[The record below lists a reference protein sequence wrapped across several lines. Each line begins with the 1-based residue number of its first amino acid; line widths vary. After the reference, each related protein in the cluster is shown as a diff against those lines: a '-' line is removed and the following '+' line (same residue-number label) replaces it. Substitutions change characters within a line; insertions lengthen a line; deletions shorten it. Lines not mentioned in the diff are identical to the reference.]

1 MSFSALT
8 CITFTGTT
16 PLGPTIYFYSNL
28 DGFISSFGNAP
39 LLSLVGE
46 NCPYTITGIPDGTTT
61 IRLKDPTTNCCVDI
75 PIDSTLDLC
84 IFCDFGFD
92 IYSATTV
99 SEIIAGD
106 LTGACDSNITD
117 YLINWYGPG
126 IGSTNVAFTSGKGSE
141 FSYTWTHPLTGNSA
155 ILVESGVYTPKVES
169 VVINGTPLYDDLGAI
184 GECFTPV
191 TVQPFTCLNGT
202 EVGNYSHILTFSN
215 VAGETPQPLSSN
227 FLIDSTTN
235 YFAWSFAGFSVADT
249 LRIYYS
255 GANYTNPILIENIEI
270 GFSPLPTNL
279 SPNVNPKSASTG
291 NFDVFYAKVTCLTA
305 FTYSSGDIL
314 ILEVIPNPTNTN
326 TNWTLKFECLEVFD
340 CTNCIFDTPLYK
352 IVESSITGITGTCN
366 TLNVSYSVSGCS
378 FSTNNSFDIFKYF
391 IPTEADVI
399 GNLQLRSRIDT
410 SDFNNLRNISNQL
423 YYSTISCFGYQPIY
437 EPYICFNPHN
447 NSTISLKTFLLNSNQ
462 RKFELRFSDINDFD
476 AYMNTLNA
484 ALVYSGST
492 NPLTLEY
499 YRELRLG
506 VPTPQGSI
514 PCGDTTIPLSYNIHP
529 SSMVV
534 MTGTSAPPENY
545 TLDITATT
553 ISKQINFD
561 VCDNYCNSGL
571 NDIVNNINETVT
583 ATTTNFTGTTT
594 AGSRY
599 VTPFY
604 LIFGIQSGSTSNT
617 NQTDNGFIIIPQY
630 TNETYAFSGN
640 PLTSIPSLSAR
651 TCNNLES
658 FMSYESNNFGVG
670 AGGTYQ
676 RYQYYYKV
684 ELTNPS
690 DVRDFRIYASPITNG
705 LPTFSS
711 TDFVYGFSGGSV
723 YHTNPTYLI

>member
-75 PIDSTLDLC
+75 PVSSTVDLC
-84 IFCDFGFD
+84 IFCDFGFNE
-92 IYSATTV
+92 YSATTV

-106 LTGACDSNITD
+106 LTGTCDSNITD

-141 FSYTWTHPLTGNSA
+141 FAYTWTHPLTGNSS

-169 VVINGTPLYDDLGAI
+169 VVINGTPLYDNLGAI
-184 GECFTPV
+184 GECFVPV

-202 EVGNYSHILTFSN
+202 EVGNYSHILNFSN

-249 LRIYYS
+249 LRISYS

-270 GFSPLPTNL
+270 GFLPLPTNL

-340 CTNCIFDTPLYK
+340 CNNCIFDTPLYK
-352 IVESSITGITGTCN
+352 IVQSSITGITGSCN

-378 FSTNNSFDIFKYF
+378 TSTNNSFDIFKYF

-399 GNLQLRSRIDT
+399 GNLQLRSRVDT
-410 SDFNNLRNISNQL
+410 SDFNNLLNIPNQL
-423 YYSTISCFGYQPIY
+423 FYSTISCFGYQPIF
-437 EPYICFNPHN
+437 ENTLCFNPPN
-447 NSTISLKTFLLNSNQ
+447 NSTISHKTFLLNSNQ
-462 RKFELRFSDINDFD
+462 RKFELRFSDINDFN
-476 AYMNTLNA
+476 AYINTLNT

-499 YRELRLG
+499 YRQVRLR
-506 VPTPQGSI
+506 VPTPSGST
-514 PCGDTTIPLSYNIHP
+514 PCGDTTIPLTYNIHP

-534 MTGTSAPPENY
+534 MTGTSVSPENY

-561 VCDNYCNSGL
+561 VCDNYCNSEL
-571 NDIVNNINETVT
+571 DNIVNGINGTVT
-583 ATTTNFTGTTT
+583 ATTNNFTGTTT

-599 VTPFY
+599 VYPFFL
-604 LIFGIQSGSTSNT
+604 LIGIQSGSTSNT

-630 TNETYAFSGN
+630 TNETYSFSGN

-658 FMSYESNNFGVG
+658 FMVYESNNFGIN

-705 LPTFSS
+705 SPTFSF